1 MDASKENR
9 LPSSDLQGHPRMEE
23 NLKPIHHRKSK
34 GHTVLHHQ
42 PPHPHVTKKQNMLV
56 PNPSYDLDY
65 ETIAI
70 DDDDDVGDNAVP
82 EFVKHIEAMPD
93 EIDRILSL

>member
-1 MDASKENR
+1 MSFLSILLCK
-9 LPSSDLQGHPRMEE
+9 
-23 NLKPIHHRKSK
+23 
-34 GHTVLHHQ
+34 
-42 PPHPHVTKKQNMLV
+42 VTKKQNMLV

-93 EIDRILSL
+93 EIDRILSLWTFSWSWGFVLSVGRC